1 MRLTILSYFVNL
13 EILCLEK
20 ISLIFLMNSG
30 GYVIM
35 FLITNYSYLNFLL
48 FIMLGPVII
57 NMKWER
63 SSVIF
68 E

>member
-30 GYVIM
+30 GYITM
-35 FLITNYSYLNFLL
+35 ILITNYSYLNFLL
-48 FIMLGPVII
+48 FKMLGLVII
-57 NMKWER
+57 NMKWKR

-68 E
+68 K

>member
-30 GYVIM
+30 GYITM
-35 FLITNYSYLNFLL
+35 ILTTNYSYLNFLL
-48 FIMLGPVII
+48 FKMLGLVII
-57 NMKWER
+57 NMKWKR

-68 E
+68 K